1 MKQTWRWFGPDD
13 AVTLAAARQ
22 AGASGIVTALHHIP
36 YGEVWSVA
44 EIEKRKAEIA
54 APGFGLDWSVVESLP
69 IHERVKLGE
78 GDLEPIFANYRQSMA
93 NLAACGLKTIC
104 YNFMPVLD
112 WTRTEL
118 DHPLP
123 AGARALRFNA
133 HEYLAFDW
141 LILERPGAEEGQSPE
156 LLAKAQAWFDAST
169 QADRDRLL
177 ANIMAG
183 LPGAYDRYDVP
194 ALRGMLARYAGIDA
208 DGLRANFDRFLR
220 AVVPAAQELGIRL
233 CVHPD
238 DPPRPLFG
246 LPRIVST
253 EADIEAV
260 LGMVDLPANG
270 LTLCSG
276 SLGAHPDNDV
286 PAIARRFADRIW
298 FAHLRNVAKD
308 PDGSFMEAEHLGGDT
323 DMVALIA
330 ALLDEEARRKAEGR
344 ADWEIPMRPDHGHEI
359 LDDIGRGSFPGYPA
373 IGRLRGLAEL
383 RGVMTALAHRPA
395 TSRQG

>member
-141 LILERPGAEEGQSPE
+141 LILERPGAEEGQSQE
-156 LLAKAQAWFDAST
+156 LLARAKAWFDAST

-194 ALRGMLARYAGIDA
+194 ALRGMLARYAGIEA
-208 DGLRANFDRFLR
+208 DGLRANFARFLR

-286 PAIARRFADRIW
+286 PAIARRFANRIW

-395 TSRQG
+395 ASRQG